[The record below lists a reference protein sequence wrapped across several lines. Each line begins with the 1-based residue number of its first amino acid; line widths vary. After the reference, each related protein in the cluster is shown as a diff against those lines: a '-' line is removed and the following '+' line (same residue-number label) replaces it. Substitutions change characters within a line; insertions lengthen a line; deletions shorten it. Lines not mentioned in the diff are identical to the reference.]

1 MARGIAGISE
11 TRGVALKVFT
21 ESIKVDT
28 TAAPE
33 FIDLTERVVD
43 AVGRAGVDA
52 GVCVVYSKHTT
63 AAIAINEK
71 EPLLIEDMEHFLDR
85 IAAREAYYGHN
96 DFTIRTMHMHE
107 DECPNGHSHC
117 QHLFLGTSEHIPIVN
132 GRLVFG
138 EWQRVFLI
146 ELDMARS
153 REVLIQVMGI

>member
-1 MARGIAGISE
+1 M
-11 TRGVALKVFT
+11 KVFT
-21 ESIKVDT
+21 ETIKVDT
-28 TAAPE
+28 TAAPQ
-33 FIDLTERVVD
+33 FVDLTDRVVD
-43 AVGRAGVDA
+43 AVDRAGVNA
-52 GVCVVYSKHTT
+52 GICLVYSKHTT

-85 IAAREAYYGHN
+85 VAAREAYYGHN